1 MNLIK
6 KFFQPSLFI
15 SSLLLL
21 IFTFYKSE
29 ILHEGTIRG
38 YYQNFYI
45 LSAILLFLSILW
57 IFINENLKTYFLII
71 FSSIIISVYIFEVY
85 LTFHNNN
92 VRDLKT
98 KFKLYKEETGKEYD
112 KSTSI
117 EVLLKER
124 KKDKNATMVVPFTY
138 FLNND
143 DNKIFALSGISN
155 SKTIFCNQNG
165 YFSTYKS
172 DRFGFNNPDNEWDKK
187 EIEYLLIGD
196 SFVQG
201 ACVNKPDDIGSV
213 LRSLSKK
220 SVLNLGY
227 AAKGP
232 LSEYATLREYIRPNI
247 KKIIW
252 FYFEGNDLDNLKAEM
267 KSDILIRY
275 LKDIN
280 FSQNLV
286 KKQSDIDFIGKELVR
301 QEEESLTKF
310 KDDKKI
316 GKIINFIKIYR
327 TRLLFSEET
336 KVPSQLNEILALA
349 KKLSLENNSELY
361 LVYLP
366 NYYRYRFNLKK
377 ESSLKDLKKIAQDL
391 EIPFIDIDKQ
401 VFRKE
406 RDPLELFPF
415 KMHGHYNVLG
425 YKKVMKAVYELTS
438 ND

>member
-1 MNLIK
+1 M
-6 KFFQPSLFI
+6 
-15 SSLLLL
+15 
-21 IFTFYKSE
+21 
-29 ILHEGTIRG
+29 
-38 YYQNFYI
+38 
-45 LSAILLFLSILW
+45 
-57 IFINENLKTYFLII
+57 
-71 FSSIIISVYIFEVY
+71 
-85 LTFHNNN
+85 
-92 VRDLKT
+92 
-98 KFKLYKEETGKEYD
+98 
-112 KSTSI
+112 
-117 EVLLKER
+117 
-124 KKDKNATMVVPFTY
+124 
-138 FLNND
+138 
-143 DNKIFALSGISN
+143 
-155 SKTIFCNQNG
+155 
-165 YFSTYKS
+165 
-172 DRFGFNNPDNEWDKK
+172 
-187 EIEYLLIGD
+187 
-196 SFVQG
+196 
-201 ACVNKPDDIGSV
+201 NKPDDIGSV

-286 KKQSDIDFIGKELVR
+286 KKQSDIDLIGKKLVR
-301 QEEESLTKF
+301 QEEESLAKF

-316 GKIINFIKIYR
+316 EKIINFIKIYR

-336 KVPSQLNEILALA
+336 KVPSQLNEILALT

>member
-1 MNLIK
+1 
-6 KFFQPSLFI
+6 
-15 SSLLLL
+15 
-21 IFTFYKSE
+21 
-29 ILHEGTIRG
+29 
-38 YYQNFYI
+38 
-45 LSAILLFLSILW
+45 
-57 IFINENLKTYFLII
+57 
-71 FSSIIISVYIFEVY
+71 
-85 LTFHNNN
+85 
-92 VRDLKT
+92 
-98 KFKLYKEETGKEYD
+98 
-112 KSTSI
+112 
-117 EVLLKER
+117 
-124 KKDKNATMVVPFTY
+124 MVVPFTY

-286 KKQSDIDFIGKELVR
+286 KKQSDIDFMEKLVK

-316 GKIINFIKIYR
+316 RKIINFIKIYR

-336 KVPSQLNEILALA
+336 KVPSQLKEILALA
-349 KKLSLENNSELY
+349 KKLSLKNNSELY

-401 VFRKE
+401 VFRK
-406 RDPLELFPF
+406 RDPLELFLSKCTVTIMF
-415 KMHGHYNVLG
+415 
-425 YKKVMKAVYELTS
+425 
-438 ND
+438 

>member
-1 MNLIK
+1 
-6 KFFQPSLFI
+6 
-15 SSLLLL
+15 
-21 IFTFYKSE
+21 
-29 ILHEGTIRG
+29 
-38 YYQNFYI
+38 
-45 LSAILLFLSILW
+45 
-57 IFINENLKTYFLII
+57 
-71 FSSIIISVYIFEVY
+71 
-85 LTFHNNN
+85 
-92 VRDLKT
+92 
-98 KFKLYKEETGKEYD
+98 
-112 KSTSI
+112 
-117 EVLLKER
+117 
-124 KKDKNATMVVPFTY
+124 
-138 FLNND
+138 
-143 DNKIFALSGISN
+143 
-155 SKTIFCNQNG
+155 
-165 YFSTYKS
+165 
-172 DRFGFNNPDNEWDKK
+172 
-187 EIEYLLIGD
+187 
-196 SFVQG
+196 
-201 ACVNKPDDIGSV
+201 VNKPDDIGSV

-286 KKQSDIDFIGKELVR
+286 KKQSDIDLIGKKLVR
-301 QEEESLTKF
+301 QEEESLAKF

-316 GKIINFIKIYR
+316 EKIINFIKIYR

-336 KVPSQLNEILALA
+336 KVPSQLNEILALT

>member
-6 KFFQPSLFI
+6 RFFQPSLFI
-15 SSLLLL
+15 SSLFLF

-29 ILHEGTIRG
+29 ILHEGTIRE

-45 LSAILLFLSILW
+45 LSIILFFFSILW
-57 IFINENLKTYFLII
+57 IFINENLKKYFLII

-117 EVLLKER
+117 EALLKER

-201 ACVNKPDDIGSV
+201 ACVNNPDDIGSV

-286 KKQSDIDFIGKELVR
+286 KKQSDIDLLGKELVR
-301 QEEESLTKF
+301 QEEESLTKL
-310 KDDKKI
+310 KDDNKI
-316 GKIINFIKIYR
+316 RKIINFIKIYR

-336 KVPSQLNEILALA
+336 KVPSQLKEILALT
-349 KKLSLENNSELY
+349 KQLSQENNSEFY

-401 VFRKE
+401 VFKKE